1 MSTLKVDTIQNTSD
15 AHSSTPE
22 QIAQGRAKAWV
33 EFEGTGSHSIIGSYN
48 VSSVSNP
55 SNGNYTV
62 NFSNNFANT
71 NYAAFAT
78 SGAAVDTYDDGLD
91 GADNVAIVCNK
102 AVGNVKVG
110 TGDLDN
116 GDADDQTRVA
126 VVIFAS

>member
-1 MSTLKVDTIQNTSD
+1 MSTLKVDTILNTSD

-33 EFEGTGSHSIIGSYN
+33 EFEGTGSYTIIASYN
-48 VSSVSNP
+48 VSSVSRT

-78 SGAAVDTYDDGLD
+78 SGAALDTYDDGLD
-91 GADNVAIVCNK
+91 GADNIAIVCNK
-102 AVGNVKVG
+102 SVGNVKIG

-116 GDADDQTRVA
+116 GDADDQTRVS
-126 VVIFAS
+126 VVVFA

>member
-1 MSTLKVDTIQNTSD
+1 MSTLKVDTILNTSD

-33 EFEGTGSHSIIGSYN
+33 EFNGTGSHSIIASYN
-48 VSSVSNP
+48 VSSVSRTA
-55 SNGNYTV
+55 NGNYTV
-62 NFSNNFANT
+62 NFTSSFANT
-71 NYAAFAT
+71 NYAVFAT
-78 SGAAVDTYDDGLD
+78 SGANVATYDDGLD
-91 GADNVAIVCNK
+91 GIDNIAIVLNK
-102 AVGNVKVG
+102 AVGNVKIG

>member
-1 MSTLKVDTIQNTSD
+1 MSTLKVDQIQNTSD
-15 AHSSTPE
+15 AHSSTPQ

-33 EFEGTGSHSIIGSYN
+33 EFEGIGSHSILGSYN

-62 NFSNNFANT
+62 NFSTSFANT
-71 NYAAFAT
+71 NYAALAT
-78 SGAAVDTYDDGLD
+78 SGADLDTYDDGLD

-102 AVGNVKVG
+102 AVGNVKVACAD
-110 TGDLDN
+110 TDN
-116 GDADDQTRVA
+116 GDADDNHRVS

>member
-1 MSTLKVDTIQNTSD
+1 MSTLKVDQIQNTSD

-62 NFSNNFANT
+62 NFSTSFANT
-71 NYAAFAT
+71 NYAVFAT
-78 SGAAVDTYDDGLD
+78 SGANVDTYDDGLD
-91 GADNVAIVCNK
+91 GIDNIAIVLNK
-102 AVGNVKVG
+102 AVSNVKIG

-116 GDADDQTRVA
+116 GDNDDQDRIS
-126 VVIFAS
+126 VVVFA

>member
-1 MSTLKVDTIQNTSD
+1 MSTLKVDTILNTSD

-78 SGAAVDTYDDGLD
+78 SGADLSAYDDGLD
-91 GADNVAIVCNK
+91 GIDNIAIVLNK
-102 AVGNVKVG
+102 AVGNVKIG

-116 GDADDQTRVA
+116 GDADDQERIS
-126 VVIFAS
+126 VVVFA

>member
-1 MSTLKVDTIQNTSD
+1 MSTLKVDQIQNTSD
-15 AHSSTPE
+15 AHSSTPQ

-33 EFEGTGSHSIIGSYN
+33 ELEGTGSHSIIGSYN

-62 NFSNNFANT
+62 NFSTSFANT
-71 NYAAFAT
+71 NYAALAT
-78 SGAAVDTYDDGLD
+78 SGADLDTYDDGLD

-116 GDADDQTRVA
+116 GDADDQDRVA

>member
-1 MSTLKVDTIQNTSD
+1 MSTLKVDTILNTSD

-33 EFEGTGSHSIIGSYN
+33 EFNGTGSYTILGSYN

-71 NYAAFAT
+71 NYAVFAT
-78 SGAAVDTYDDGLD
+78 SGAALDTYDDGLD

-102 AVGNVKVG
+102 AVGSVKIG

-116 GDADDQTRVA
+116 GDNDDQDRIS
-126 VVIFAS
+126 VVVFA